1 MRPRTA
7 TAVLALSG
15 LLATLPALAADKLKG
30 SAPLK
35 DFQTTGMK
43 DKSHKHQAYDLF
55 FETQGR
61 SYTCRTDPD
70 KSVNATD
77 FVVGTTMRY
86 EIEGDKAKLWSP
98 QNKKVE
104 CRIVRVEALSS
115 PM

>member
-1 MRPRTA
+1 MRSHTA
-7 TAVLALSG
+7 TAVLVLSS

-30 SAPLK
+30 STPLK
-35 DFQTTGMK
+35 DLQTTGMK

-55 FETQGR
+55 FETQGK
-61 SYTCRTDPD
+61 SYTCRTDSD

-86 EIEGDKAKLWSP
+86 EIDGDKARLWSP

-104 CRIVRVEALSS
+104 CKIVRVEALTS